1 MSYTPLSSTARPVA
15 TRVLPAAVWDV
26 TMTLHK
32 LSAGS
37 GYEYLTRQVAALDS
51 TEKGATPLADYY
63 SAKGESAGR
72 WVGSGLVGID
82 DLEAGDVVTA
92 EQMKHLFGTGSHP
105 LTGEPLGAAYRVYDN
120 TGVDGFNAEVARR
133 VRVSASSTPEV
144 GSTNGKPPYDVAARV
159 RSAVARDHF
168 VADHGREPKTA
179 RELSDALARYS
190 RPRQTAVAGFD
201 LTFSPVKSVSALWAV
216 APVDVARAIEE
227 AHGAAVRDALAFI
240 EREAL
245 FTREGRNGAR
255 QVETR
260 GLVATAFTHRDS
272 RAGDPDLHTHVAVAN
287 KVQTRSGKWLS
298 IFGTVLHEHAVAASE
313 TYNTALERRLDEAL
327 GVVFVERPGGARD
340 KRPVREIDG
349 VPADLCERWSE
360 RRTAITARQREL
372 AREFKQAHGR
382 PPTPVEAVAL
392 AQQANLE
399 TREAKHEPRSEAE
412 QRATWRAQAAEV
424 LGSARSID
432 DMVSSLPYAA
442 GQPSVTAAWIDEAAE
457 QVIAEVESRRATWQ
471 VWHLRAEAQR
481 QLREV
486 AVPGDRVAE
495 VVEWIV
501 DDAIGRSVNLTPD
514 VDPIPEPAGL
524 RRSDGT
530 SVYRHTGRDHYT
542 SRRVLEAEQ
551 RIVALAGRYDGLA
564 WSSDEVEL
572 SVLASALE
580 GAPLHRGQEALVTA
594 MATSGA
600 RVQLALAPAGSGKTT
615 AMQVLANV
623 WTEGGRNVL
632 GLAPSAAAAAAL
644 AEATGMPCE
653 TLAKL
658 THDLA
663 HVPGSDL
670 VGSISSG
677 TLVVI
682 DEAGMADT
690 LTLAS
695 VIELAVTRGASVRL
709 IGDDRQLA
717 AIGAGG
723 LLRDIAATHGAIR
736 LDELVRFTDP
746 AEGEAS
752 LALRDGDRAAL
763 GFYLD
768 NDRVHV
774 GDVASSLDVVFAAW
788 SRERADGRDCLM
800 LAPTRE
806 LVRELN
812 LRAQASRDVSVVSVG
827 LVDGCSAHRGDLVIS
842 RRNNRRLGV
851 SGTDW
856 VKNGDRWIVTD
867 VRADGAL
874 SVRHATSRL
883 HATLPAAYV
892 SQHVELGYASTTHTA
907 QGVTTDVVHG
917 IASGTEDRQ
926 MLYTML
932 TRGRVE
938 NHAHIVL
945 DTDSSHTLPTL
956 TVERSM
962 TATEVLEGI
971 LARDGSA
978 VSATSAQARAA
989 SPAAQL
995 QDAIARYADAVAL
1008 ATSQLGANPDLAEP
1022 GPLPW
1027 LAGIPPEVGAHSD
1040 WSRYLAARCRRV
1052 SSLAAEV
1059 GADPVLPEWTTK
1071 YDDVLTSEL
1080 RRELAV
1086 WRAATGLVEDERTM
1100 AGPMPHD
1107 DWEAAYHRN
1116 LTGRINARY
1125 GEAVKTWADR
1135 IVEYVGQRDQQ
1146 TTELAKDLDQLA
1158 RRGIDAE
1165 RLLALA
1171 AARKPLPVD
1180 HPTAALAYRVTELVT
1195 PRKRKPQTIDP
1206 FPRSPQLD
1214 NGQGLGL

>member
-1 MSYTPLSSTARPVA
+1 
-15 TRVLPAAVWDV
+15 
-26 TMTLHK
+26 MTLHK

-51 TEKGATPLADYY
+51 TEKGATSLADYY
-63 SAKGESAGR
+63 SAKGESPGR
-72 WVGSGLVGID
+72 WVGSGLGGID
-82 DLEAGDVVTA
+82 GLEAGDVVTA

-105 LTGEPLGAAYRVYDN
+105 LTGEQLGAAYKTYDN
-120 TGVDGFNAEVARR
+120 TGIDGFNAEVARR
-133 VRVSASSTPEV
+133 VRVVST
-144 GSTNGKPPYDVAARV
+144 GSTNGKPPYDVVARV
-159 RSAVARDHF
+159 RSEVARERF

-216 APVDVARAIEE
+216 APADVARSIEE
-227 AHGAAVRDALAFI
+227 AHDAAVRDALAFI

-298 IFGTVLHEHAVAASE
+298 IYGTVLHEHVVAASE
-313 TYNTALERRLDEAL
+313 TYNTALERRLVEAL

-340 KRPVREIDG
+340 KRPVREIAG
-349 VPADLCERWSE
+349 VPAELCERWSE
-360 RRTAITARQREL
+360 RRKAITARQREL
-372 AREFKQAHGR
+372 AREFKRTHGR

-399 TREAKHEPRSEAE
+399 TREAKHEPWSEAE
-412 QRATWRAQAAEV
+412 QRATWRAEATEV
-424 LGSARSID
+424 LGSARALD
-432 DMVSSLPYAA
+432 DMVSSLPRAA
-442 GQPSVTAAWIDEAAE
+442 AQRSVTTAWIREAAE
-457 QVIAEVESRRATWQ
+457 RVIAEVESRRATWR

-481 QLREV
+481 QVRDV
-486 AVPGDRVAE
+486 AVPADRMAE

-501 DDAIGRSVNLTPD
+501 DDAIGRLSVNLTPD
-514 VDPIPEPAGL
+514 VDPIPEPTGL

-551 RIVALAGRYDGLA
+551 RIVAFAGRYDGLA
-564 WSSDEVEL
+564 WSPDEVEL
-572 SVLASALE
+572 SVLASGLD
-580 GAPLHRGQEALVTA
+580 GVRLNRGQEVLVTA

-615 AMQVLANV
+615 AMQVLASV
-623 WTEGGRNVL
+623 WTEGGCNVL
-632 GLAPSAAAAAAL
+632 GLAPSAAAATAL

-663 HVPGSDL
+663 HVPASDL
-670 VGSISSG
+670 VGSIGPG
-677 TLVVI
+677 TLVVV

-695 VIELAVTRGASVRL
+695 VIELAVARGASVRL

-736 LDELVRFTDP
+736 LDELVRFADP

-752 LALRDGDRAAL
+752 LSLRDGDRAAL

-774 GDVASSLDVVFAAW
+774 GDVASSLDDVFEAW
-788 SRERADGRDCLM
+788 SRERAGGRDCLM

-812 LRAQASRDVSVVSVG
+812 LRAQASRDPSGTSVG
-827 LVDGCSAHRGDLVIS
+827 LADGCSAHGGDVVIS
-842 RRNNRRLGV
+842 RRNDRRLGV

-856 VKNGDRWIVTD
+856 VKNGNRWIVTD

-874 SVRHATSRL
+874 SVRHASSRL

-892 SQHVELGYASTTHTA
+892 AEHVELGYASTVHTA
-907 QGVTTDVVHG
+907 QGITTDVVHG
-917 IASGTEDRQ
+917 IVTGTEDRQ
-926 MLYTML
+926 LLYTML

-945 DTDSSHTLPTL
+945 DTDSSHALPSP
-956 TVERSM
+956 TVERPM

-971 LARDGSA
+971 LARDGAA
-978 VSATSAQARAA
+978 VSATSTQARAT

-995 QDAIARYADAVAL
+995 QDAAARYADAVAL
-1008 ATSQLGANPDLAEP
+1008 ATSQVRANPDHAEP

-1027 LAGIPPEVGAHSD
+1027 LAGIPSDVVSHSA
-1040 WSRYLAARCRRV
+1040 WGPYLAARFRRV
-1052 SSLAAEV
+1052 SSLAVEV
-1059 GADPVLPEWTTK
+1059 AADPVLPEWTAK
-1071 YDDVLTSEL
+1071 YDDVLTPEL

-1086 WRAATGLVEDERTM
+1086 WRAATGVPADERTL
-1100 AGPMPHD
+1100 AGPVPHD
-1107 DWEAAYHRN
+1107 DREAAYHRN

-1125 GEAVKTWADR
+1125 GEAVKVWADR
-1135 IVEYVGQRDQQ
+1135 IVEYVGRRDDQ
-1146 TTELAKDLDQLA
+1146 TGELAKYLDQLA
-1158 RRGIDAE
+1158 RKGIDAE
-1165 RLLALA
+1165 RMLDLA
-1171 AARKPLPVD
+1171 AGRKPLPVD
-1180 HPTAALAYRVTELVT
+1180 HPTAALGYRVKDLAT
-1195 PRKRKPQTIDP
+1195 PRRPRRPGPSIDP
-1206 FPRSPQLD
+1206 FPRSPQRD
-1214 NGQGLGL
+1214 GGPTLGM